1 MHMVTAVTSF
11 GRNGLSDWLI
21 QRVTALIL
29 LAYTLFIVGVVF
41 FGPQLGYAEW
51 KSLFAQTWV
60 RIFSLAA
67 LISTAAHAWIGLWSV
82 STDYLTARLLGPK
95 GNVLRLFFQA
105 FAAIVLF
112 TYLVWGVQILWG
124 NHG

>member
-1 MHMVTAVTSF
+1 MVTAVTSF

-41 FGPQLGYAEW
+41 FGPQLSYAEW
-51 KSLFAQTWV
+51 KGLFGQTWV
-60 RIFSLAA
+60 RIFSLASLLSIA
-67 LISTAAHAWIGLWSV
+67 VHAWIGLWSV
-82 STDYLTARLLGPK
+82 STDYMTERLMGPK
-95 GNVLRLFFQA
+95 GNILRLLFQA
-105 FAAIVLF
+105 FVAIALF
-112 TYLVWGVQILWG
+112 SYVVWGIQILWS

>member
-11 GRNGLSDWLI
+11 SRNGVSDWLI
-21 QRVTALIL
+21 QRVTALVL

-41 FGPQLGYAEW
+41 FGPELNYTEW
-51 KSLFAQTWV
+51 KGLFAQTWV

-67 LISTAAHAWIGLWSV
+67 LLSIVAHTWIGLWSV
-82 STDYLTARLLGPK
+82 STDYLTERLMGTK
-95 GNVLRLFFQA
+95 GTVLRLLFQA
-105 FAAIVLF
+105 FVAVVLF
-112 TYLVWGVQILWG
+112 SYVVWGVQILWS